1 MPSLSRTASGRARSP
16 RRLQLGVPSAPPRPT
31 GSVRGRV
38 MNVDGAP
45 IPLARVYV
53 FASTNADSKMAT
65 TDQDGRFEVAGS
77 SPERS

>member
-1 MPSLSRTASGRARSP
+1 
-16 RRLQLGVPSAPPRPT
+16 
-31 GSVRGRV
+31 